1 MKGSLLAV
9 IMRKAL
15 AQNPNLLRTL
25 MGMGL
30 TLIILLGY
38 AVYGATI
45 DTEYFIYRSDS
56 NETEVILDEPGYYF
70 DEDSNSTTW
79 TWDANLNGENLTW
92 INVSASSLSDG
103 STMTISNAAGIYSH
117 PDLGDATAEEF
128 SCTDSC
134 RQRNEHSTEANDGYA
149 EIISLTDP
157 DPAKRGTGTVYAD
170 SLEEATGKATDIIET
185 QFEPSSVRITVTE
198 NGNRSVSPFVT
209 LTHVNE
215 NLSEIKPFEIDTAT
229 EFVWALA
236 AVIGC
241 FSLVLIPSFT
251 VYFAARAKQKKVEL
265 KLDAAKAE
273 LDSEPSP
280 EEMYSL
286 SDEAH
291 NIDNK
296 ESVDQKPV
304 NITYNIQ
311 NIAIQDSV
319 LVDSNISSESE

>member
-30 TLIILLGY
+30 TLIFLLAY

-45 DTEYFIYRSDS
+45 DTEYFIYKSES
-56 NETEVILDEPGYYF
+56 NETQVSLDTPEHYF

-79 TWDANLNGENLTW
+79 TWDAAMNGVNLTW
-92 INVSASSLSDG
+92 INVTASSLSEG
-103 STMTISNAAGIYSH
+103 ATLSVSNAAGIYSH
-117 PDLGDATAEEF
+117 PDLGDVTAEEF
-128 SCTDSC
+128 SCMVSC
-134 RQRNEHSTEANDGYA
+134 VQKNLHTVVSEDGNA

-157 DPAKRGTGTVYAD
+157 NPALRGTGTVYAD
-170 SLEEATGKATDIIET
+170 SIGEARDKAKGLIET
-185 QFEPSSVRITVTE
+185 EFEPAVVRITVTE
-198 NGNRSVSPFVT
+198 NGNRTVSPSIKVDQ
-209 LTHVNE
+209 VNE

-251 VYFAARAKQKKVEL
+251 VYFAARAKQKKVEMRL
-265 KLDAAKAE
+265 EAAKDA
-273 LDSEPSP
+273 L
-280 EEMYSL
+280 EES
-286 SDEAH
+286 
-291 NIDNK
+291 
-296 ESVDQKPV
+296 
-304 NITYNIQ
+304 
-311 NIAIQDSV
+311 
-319 LVDSNISSESE
+319 